1 MGERSLAQETGSDRI
16 ASDRIASNEEASG
29 AELAAQRADEV
40 LATQVDRSTTAPQ
53 INLLE
58 LLTRGGLLYVTP
70 RVTGRAYITGFHQ
83 FVLDPDDPFPAGYR
97 VGSQA

>member
-1 MGERSLAQETGSDRI
+1 MVTE
-16 ASDRIASNEEASG
+16 
-29 AELAAQRADEV
+29 
-40 LATQVDRSTTAPQ
+40 
-53 INLLE
+53 
-58 LLTRGGLLYVTP
+58 TRGGLLYVTP